1 LVTSNRA
8 TKIGEAAPGVGC
20 ESLKFAKV
28 VVSPFGDLE
37 PFQERRDCG
46 FESSEI
52 SAEHTQDA
60 LAYDPGLDLLQQA
73 PQTPPCRL
81 TFSNPALLNNDL
93 ALQCAAAVLLFPR
106 HLTWNKDICSGGF

>member
-8 TKIGEAAPGVGC
+8 TKIGEAALGAGC

-28 VVSPFGDLE
+28 VLSPFGNLE
-37 PFQERRDCG
+37 PSQERRDCE

-52 SAEHTQDA
+52 SAEHSWDA
-60 LAYDPGLDLLQQA
+60 LADDPGLDLLQQA
-73 PQTPPCRL
+73 AQTPPCRL

-93 ALQCAAAVLLFPR
+93 AFP
-106 HLTWNKDICSGGF
+106 